1 MKTEQK
7 ELLKQLAEFGDVI
20 LVQDYGRRIK
30 LNDDAEISLA
40 TQLDAVLYFMQRLD
54 TDMLKLILEDYF
66 TYQDYDKKTFL
77 RKLSYVFDEFHDK
90 GNTYL
95 NIFEGKCNSSV
106 CTNLNCKGFSFVGNK
121 TTHYMDL
128 IIEIKDDKVCDIY
141 ECYDFQNEN
150 DAILKKGKI
159 TIDRQDIPF

>member
-1 MKTEQK
+1 MDSEKK
-7 ELLKQLAEFGDVI
+7 ILLKQLAELGDVI
-20 LVQDYGRRIK
+20 LVQDDGRRIK

-54 TDMLKLILEDYF
+54 NGMLKLILDDYY

-90 GNTYL
+90 GNNYL
-95 NIFEGKCNSSV
+95 NVFEGKCNSSV

-150 DAILKKGKI
+150 DTILKKGKI
-159 TIDRQDIPF
+159 TIDSQDIPF

>member
-1 MKTEQK
+1 MDSEKK
-7 ELLKQLAEFGDVI
+7 ILLKQLAQMGDVI
-20 LVQDYGRRIK
+20 LVQDDGKRIK

-54 TDMLKLILEDYF
+54 SDMLKLILEDYF

-95 NIFEGKCNSSV
+95 NVFEGKCNSSV

-121 TTHYMDL
+121 TNHYMDL
-128 IIEIKDDKVCDIY
+128 IIQTKESKVSDIY

-150 DAILKKGKI
+150 YAILKKSKI
-159 TIDRQDIPF
+159 IIDGLNLPF

>member
-1 MKTEQK
+1 MMTEQK

-20 LVQDYGRRIK
+20 LVQEDGRRIK

-54 TDMLKLILEDYF
+54 GGMLKLILEDYF

-77 RKLSYVFDEFHDK
+77 RKLSYVFDEFLDK

-95 NIFEGKCNSSV
+95 NVFEGKCNSSV
-106 CTNLNCKGFSFVGNK
+106 CSNLNCKGFSFVGNK
-121 TTHYMDL
+121 TNHYMDL
-128 IIEIKDDKVCDIY
+128 IIQIKGDKVCDIY

-150 DAILKKGKI
+150 DTILKKGKI
-159 TIDRQDIPF
+159 TIDSQDIPF

>member
-1 MKTEQK
+1 MDNHYHLVIRLNDDGKIVTQAFSNFFNSYAKAFNK
-7 ELLKQLAEFGDVI
+7 EN
-20 LVQDYGRRIK
+20 GRTGSLFEKHFKRIK

-54 TDMLKLILEDYF
+54 TDMLKLILEGYF

-106 CTNLNCKGFSFVGNK
+106 CTNLN
-121 TTHYMDL
+121 
-128 IIEIKDDKVCDIY
+128 
-141 ECYDFQNEN
+141 
-150 DAILKKGKI
+150 
-159 TIDRQDIPF
+159 

>member
-1 MKTEQK
+1 MNSEKK
-7 ELLKQLAEFGDVI
+7 ILLKQLAQMGDVI
-20 LVQDYGRRIK
+20 LVQDDGRRIK

-54 TDMLKLILEDYF
+54 SDMLKLILEDYF

-77 RKLSYVFDEFHDK
+77 RKISYVFDEFHDK

-95 NIFEGKCNSSV
+95 NVFEGKCNSSV

-150 DAILKKGKI
+150 DTILKKGKI
-159 TIDRQDIPF
+159 TIDSQDIPF

>member
-1 MKTEQK
+1 VDSEKK
-7 ELLKQLAEFGDVI
+7 ILLKQLAELGDII
-20 LVQDYGRRIK
+20 LVQDDGRRIK

-40 TQLDAVLYFMQRLD
+40 SQLDAVLYFMQRLD
-54 TDMLKLILEDYF
+54 GGMLKLILEDYY

-128 IIEIKDDKVCDIY
+128 IIEIKDDMVCDIY

-150 DAILKKGKI
+150 DTILKKGKI
-159 TIDRQDIPF
+159 TIDSQDIPF